1 MQPLPSDRKRIDDG
15 SQQNGPKLSGNG
27 NESKETRDP
36 NQTKANE
43 VDHSEMKRELE
54 ADMTDLVTSQDLE
67 NLQQEV
73 SAITRGIVTKG
84 MQELE
89 EKITSDEDMKYV
101 QGKLLTSLES
111 SWNMG
116 TGGEAQSH
124 QAEQSSVSLA
134 DLTIEVMEQCHHP

>member
-15 SQQNGPKLSGNG
+15 SQQNGPKLSGDG
-27 NESKETRDP
+27 NEGKETRDP
-36 NQTKANE
+36 NQAKANE

-73 SAITRGIVTKG
+73 SAITREIVNNA

-89 EKITSDEDMKYV
+89 GKIPSDEDMK
-101 QGKLLTSLES
+101 KMFREN
-111 SWNMG
+111 WR
-116 TGGEAQSH
+116 
-124 QAEQSSVSLA
+124 QA
-134 DLTIEVMEQCHHP
+134 